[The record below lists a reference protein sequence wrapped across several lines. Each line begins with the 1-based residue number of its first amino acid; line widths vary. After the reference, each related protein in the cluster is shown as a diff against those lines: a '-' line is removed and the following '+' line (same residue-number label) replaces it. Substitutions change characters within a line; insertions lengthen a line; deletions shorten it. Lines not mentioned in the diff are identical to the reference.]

1 MAVLENEDIQTQVI
15 FLTLLKSGMRKGELM
30 GLRWSDIDLT
40 EKYFDINST
49 RGDYGENK
57 PKTKTSIRKVYF
69 DNSLLTLIKNTKIMR
84 KNGFLEK
91 G

>member
-40 EKYFDINST
+40 ENISISILHVVITVKINLKQNQHT
-49 RGDYGENK
+49 
-57 PKTKTSIRKVYF
+57 
-69 DNSLLTLIKNTKIMR
+69 
-84 KNGFLEK
+84 
-91 G
+91 

>member
-40 EKYFDINST
+40 ENISISIL

-57 PKTKTSIRKVYF
+57 PKTKPAYVKFILTTRY
-69 DNSLLTLIKNTKIMR
+69 SL
-84 KNGFLEK
+84 
-91 G
+91 

>member
-30 GLRWSDIDLT
+30 GLRWNDIDLN

-57 PKTKTSIRKVYF
+57 PKTKPVYVKF
-69 DNSLLTLIKNTKIMR
+69 ILTTHYSL
-84 KNGFLEK
+84 
-91 G
+91 